1 MRGFRAGGA
10 VSDAR
15 VVSVLG
21 AVEEVVVL
29 RVRVVL
35 LM

>member
-10 VSDAR
+10 VSDAS
-15 VVSVLG
+15 VVSGLG